1 MSKPPVF
8 IKHRVAALLGAAAL
22 LGGLGVADARP
33 IPSLTLVDPATV
45 DGAEA
50 APTQRGG
57 VSLAQATA
65 MAQSR
70 YHGKVVRAVP
80 YMQGDRVI
88 YEIRILGD
96 DGRVRTVLIDAQSGA
111 FLN

>member
-1 MSKPPVF
+1 MTRHV
-8 IKHRVAALLGAAAL
+8 VALLGAATL
-22 LGGLGVADARP
+22 LGGIDVASARP
-33 IPSLTLVDPATV
+33 IPSLTLVEPVAA
-45 DGAEA
+45 DGVTE

-65 MAQSR
+65 MAQGR
-70 YHGKVVRAVP
+70 YHGKVVRAAT
-80 YMQGDRVI
+80 YTQGDRQI
-88 YEIRILGD
+88 HEIRILGD

>member
-1 MSKPPVF
+1 VIKPPAF
-8 IKHRVAALLGAAAL
+8 IKRRLAALLGAAAL

-33 IPSLTLVDPATV
+33 VPSLTLVDPGTF
-45 DGAEA
+45 DGVLD

-57 VSLAQATA
+57 VSLTQATA
-65 MAQSR
+65 MAQGR
-70 YHGKVVRAVP
+70 YHGKVVRANT
-80 YMQGDRVI
+80 YMQGDRQI
-88 YEIRILGD
+88 HEIRILGD

>member
-1 MSKPPVF
+1 MSQ
-8 IKHRVAALLGAAAL
+8 RVAALLGAAAL
-22 LGGLGVADARP
+22 LGGVGVATARP
-33 IPSLTLVDPATV
+33 ISALTLVQTV
-45 DGAEA
+45 TADGIGA

-70 YHGKVVRAVP
+70 YHGKLVRAAT
-80 YMQGDRVI
+80 YMQGDRMI
-88 YEIRILGD
+88 HEIRILGD

>member
-1 MSKPPVF
+1 MKPLPQ
-8 IKHRVAALLGAAAL
+8 RVVVLLGAVAL
-22 LGGLGVADARP
+22 LGGVDAAVARP
-33 IPSLTLVDPATV
+33 ISLLTLVEPTTADRV
-45 DGAEA
+45 AE
-50 APTQRGG
+50 PTQRGG

-65 MAQSR
+65 MAQRR
-70 YHGKVVRAVP
+70 YQGKVVRAAP
-80 YMQGDRVI
+80 YMLGDRLI